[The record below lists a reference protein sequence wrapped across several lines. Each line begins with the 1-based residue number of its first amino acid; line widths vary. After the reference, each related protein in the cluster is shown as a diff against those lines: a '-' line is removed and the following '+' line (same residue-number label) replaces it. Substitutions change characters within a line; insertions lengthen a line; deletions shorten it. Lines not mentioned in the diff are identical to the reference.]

1 LTEIAAERVQLQCLL
16 LGLDT
21 FGNDSDPQFFGDTN
35 QTFNDRC
42 AAAAMLKSVHK
53 RLIDLDI
60 VYRRVEIFLSL
71 HSVQESS
78 FNGFCGAS
86 KLNT

>member
-1 LTEIAAERVQLQCLL
+1 MRFPCGITGAFSYGGRGRGGAA
-16 LGLDT
+16 T
-21 FGNDSDPQFFGDTN
+21 DPQYFGDTN
-35 QTFNDRC
+35 QTFNDRR

-60 VYRRVEIFLSL
+60 VYRRVEISLSL
-71 HSVQESS
+71 HPVQESS

>member
-1 LTEIAAERVQLQCLL
+1 MQLQCLL

-21 FGNDSDPQFFGDTN
+21 FGNDPDPQFFGDTN

-60 VYRRVEIFLSL
+60 VYRQIVYRRGEISLSL
-71 HSVQESS
+71 HPVQESS